1 MKAMPIQ
8 LNIEILK
15 RKIKDLM
22 RNELLKGYK
31 IGMMSMSD
39 IVSEKLK
46 NVNSKNYKSKIN
58 DVLKSCNWTKSDDFK
73 KNNMQIKKGE
83 DNHGDSSTSHGK

>member
-8 LNIEILK
+8 SNDEILK
-15 RKIKDLM
+15 RKIKDLIQ
-22 RNELLKGYK
+22 NELLKGYK

-46 NVNSKNYKSKIN
+46 NVDSKNYKSKID
-58 DVLKSCNWTKSDDFK
+58 DVLKFCNWTKSDNFK
-73 KNNMQIKKGE
+73 KNSMKIKKGE
-83 DNHGDSSTSHGK
+83 DNHGNSGT